1 MVVAQNGERQAQV
14 GVHNMEVSQPPP
26 TVLVYL
32 QHSRLAAIGDS
43 VGSKGQITLPCP
55 SSKSLAQ
62 QLLLRILVV

>member
-14 GVHNMEVSQPPP
+14 GVHNMEVSPPPP
-26 TVLVYL
+26 TALVYL
-32 QHSRLAAIGDS
+32 KHSRLAAIGDS

-62 QLLLRILVV
+62 QLLLRILDV